1 MKFEAQGNDD
11 DDIDDD
17 EDNDDSDDVDTVMTL
32 VLGLLVPC
40 CFFFQ
45 SKAVTK
51 L

>member
-1 MKFEAQGNDD
+1 MTTTDDNDDDNDNDGNDD
-11 DDIDDD
+11 V
-17 EDNDDSDDVDTVMTL
+17 DSVMTL
-32 VLGLLVPC
+32 ILGLLVPC